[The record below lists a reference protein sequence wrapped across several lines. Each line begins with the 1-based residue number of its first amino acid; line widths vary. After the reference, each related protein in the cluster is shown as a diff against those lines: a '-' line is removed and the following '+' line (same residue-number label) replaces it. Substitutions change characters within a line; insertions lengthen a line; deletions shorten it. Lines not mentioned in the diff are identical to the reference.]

1 MAHEDLVSVLMPA
14 FKPEHFE
21 AALRS
26 VVGQTHAH
34 LEVLVGDNSGHADI
48 QRIIDAVG
56 DPRVT
61 RIPNHAVSNKSPR
74 LNHMILWLRAK
85 GRYARF
91 VYDDDLVYER
101 STEVLLQ
108 QLKTV
113 PRCVLAWH
121 QRDVIDEHGALRWRH
136 GVLPEDGSAVLD
148 RRLLLDN
155 MSKFLNFVGEP
166 SFTMFDRE
174 AIAHFDF
181 NRYARF
187 DMAFLWDIA
196 MYLGIAENGLAAGVG
211 EFLGGF
217 RLHGGQVSSAANV
230 FGAVEW
236 SWCSVRSCATA
247 TSTTSSS
254 TPCCPRSSGCTR
266 PARASC
272 RCWKDSRPGWRWMPT
287 PAACEKR
294 CRSSATPTAACWP
307 HATERATP

>member
-1 MAHEDLVSVLMPA
+1 MTQNPDLVSVLMPA
-14 FKPEHFE
+14 FKPEHFKP
-21 AALRS
+21 ALES
-26 VVGQTHAH
+26 VVNQTHTN
-34 LEVLVGDNSGHADI
+34 LEILVGDNSGDPAI
-48 QRIIDAVG
+48 QAVIDEVG
-56 DPRVT
+56 DPRVI
-61 RIPNHAVSNKSPR
+61 RIPNHAVSGKSPR

-101 STEVLLQ
+101 STEVLLH

-155 MSKFLNFVGEP
+155 MAKFLNFVGEP

-217 RLHGGQVSSAANV
+217 RLHSGQVSSAANV

-236 SWCSVRSCATA
+236 ELVFREELCNGNLNDEQFNTVLPKILGLYQASKGELPVLEGFQSRLAVDAHTGRLRETMPQFRDAYRSLLA
-247 TSTTSSS
+247 
-254 TPCCPRSSGCTR
+254 
-266 PARASC
+266 AR
-272 RCWKDSRPGWRWMPT
+272 
-287 PAACEKR
+287 
-294 CRSSATPTAACWP
+294 
-307 HATERATP
+307 H

>member
-1 MAHEDLVSVLMPA
+1 MTNADLVSVLMPA
-14 FKPEHFE
+14 FKPEHFK
-21 AALRS
+21 AALDS
-26 VVGQTHAH
+26 VVNQTHQN
-34 LEVLVGDNSGHADI
+34 LEILVGDNSGDPAI
-48 QRIIDAVG
+48 QAVIDEVG

-121 QRDVIDEHGALRWRH
+121 QRDVIDEHGGLRWRH
-136 GVLPEDGSAVLD
+136 GVLPGDGTVVLD

-174 AIAHFDF
+174 AIEHFDF

-217 RLHGGQVSSAANV
+217 RLHSGQVSSAANV

-236 SWCSVRSCATA
+236 ELVFRQELCNGNL
-247 TSTTSSS
+247 TTEQFHTVLPKILGLYQASKGEL
-254 TPCCPRSSGCTR
+254 PVLEGFQ
-266 PARASC
+266 ARLAVDAHTG
-272 RCWKDSRPGWRWMPT
+272 RLQANMPQF
-287 PAACEKR
+287 
-294 CRSSATPTAACWP
+294 
-307 HATERATP
+307 RAEYRQLLDNR